1 MVRFSPC
8 PDYDLD
14 TCRKALEAVVD
25 LSFVQE
31 GMTVAQ
37 DRKQQ
42 MAEAVEQFRLPSYQ
56 EIPNVGLFLEQ
67 VTKYISVYLEPLPSF
82 SMTGSMISNYVKKK
96 LVDNP
101 VKKQYS
107 REQIAYLFF
116 IAVTKSVMSLE
127 ELQLLIGLQK
137 LTYSMDVAY
146 EYFRKE
152 LENVLQYVFGLKPQ
166 LDTVGTD
173 ATEEKNILRNTIM
186 AVAHKVYL
194 DQTLLLM
201 RQTEDPEA

>member
-1 MVRFSPC
+1 
-8 PDYDLD
+8 
-14 TCRKALEAVVD
+14 
-25 LSFVQE
+25 
-31 GMTVAQ
+31 VAQ